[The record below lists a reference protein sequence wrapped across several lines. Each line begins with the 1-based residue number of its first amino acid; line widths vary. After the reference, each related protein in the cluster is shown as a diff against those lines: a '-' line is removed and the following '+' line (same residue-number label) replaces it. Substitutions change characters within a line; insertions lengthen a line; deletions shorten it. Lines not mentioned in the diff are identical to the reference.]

1 MQNKFSSSRVTLGH
15 SELQNK
21 CMKRHIEHYK
31 SLTSVLIN
39 LLAITIS
46 KGYPGLQIYTKKNL
60 TSAGTGSKKRKYK
73 YISPSALHS
82 VALLHC
88 TTLCYIVTLLHGM
101 T

>member
-1 MQNKFSSSRVTLGH
+1 MQNKFSSSTRSSRVTLGH

-46 KGYPGLQIYTKKNL
+46 KGYLGLHINTKKNL
-60 TSAGTGSKKRKYK
+60 TRHRIQEEKIQRQ
-73 YISPSALHS
+73 
-82 VALLHC
+82 
-88 TTLCYIVTLLHGM
+88 
-101 T
+101 